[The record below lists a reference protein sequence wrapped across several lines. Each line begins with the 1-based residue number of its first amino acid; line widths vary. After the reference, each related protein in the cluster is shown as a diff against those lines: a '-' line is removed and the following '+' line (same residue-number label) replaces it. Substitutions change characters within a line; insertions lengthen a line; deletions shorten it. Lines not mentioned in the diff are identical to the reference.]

1 LISQWTLRN
10 QLNKL
15 NMPKLQ
21 TASLLV
27 LIKLPV
33 ELRKEKKRQT
43 SMFSLI
49 SKFLVDFWRLKT
61 TKSENIVLPF
71 GKIVLIFVMKAIILS
86 LRIIGHSGVLTT
98 RDNLA

>member
-1 LISQWTLRN
+1 
-10 QLNKL
+10 
-15 NMPKLQ
+15 MPKLQ

-49 SKFLVDFWRLKT
+49 SKFLIDFWRLKM